1 MSSTIRRSQLRYF
14 GQVIRI
20 SQGKLAMLVFWVAPT
35 GQTTQRPGKDQ
46 VTWLHLYLSWMRLA
60 MEPEEP
66 SDAAEDRLEFR
77 DHLGRA
83 FSTGGRCPSTGGRLR
98 KAGTKMSESK
108 RVCRPACPNRGSVP
122 SRSHEAFAGEPRA
135 ENYTK
140 PKLTHKG
147 DTHFLNTILDVCS
160 NRVAKHDMGGT
171 DFKWS
176 GQAPLSPPQA
186 TALTLMLNQTSFTK
200 HKVVAR
206 DWGTQTEMA
215 KQKVIYPHS
224 WPFTN
229 RQSV

>member
-14 GQVIRI
+14 GKVIRI

-83 FSTGGRCPSTGGRLR
+83 FSTGGRCPS
-98 KAGTKMSESK
+98 
-108 RVCRPACPNRGSVP
+108 
-122 SRSHEAFAGEPRA
+122 RSHEAFAGEPWA

-160 NRVAKHDMGGT
+160 NRVAKHHMGGT

-186 TALTLMLNQTSFTK
+186 TALALMLNQTSFTK